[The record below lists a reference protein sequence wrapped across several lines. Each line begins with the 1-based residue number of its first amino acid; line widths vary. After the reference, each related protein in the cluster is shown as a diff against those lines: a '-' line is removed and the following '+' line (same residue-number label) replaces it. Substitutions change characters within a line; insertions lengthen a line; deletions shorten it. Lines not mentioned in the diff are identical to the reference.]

1 MVLSV
6 LVFSLGVRINQTTT
20 KASELSPEWLSIAK
34 TFLEL
39 NKLGKEKAIETLKS
53 EIKNTLL
60 PISKFTLTE
69 EIVNSE
75 INSVSELGQEWLKE
89 LEPLLVYRFSLDG
102 LISAKSNSDYF
113 TNDLEKVL
121 NNIQPLLLKTKDK
134 WNSLGTIKW
143 ILANFSSIRVKTL
156 IRVIDD
162 IFTWVDNVYP
172 KREEL
177 LQLLGHQTRQR
188 FLIFNQNIGEARPT
202 GGFIGSYIP
211 VEVFKGRITIDQSQT
226 IYHVD
231 GSKPFELLT
240 HPASWYYS
248 NEYDLVGEGGIR
260 NINFFPCFPTTAAAV
275 QREFAKSSNGF
286 SSDAI
291 IFINP
296 QFLESVWPNDLI
308 IQDETVGEINKIN
321 FLEQIEK
328 LTSPSLNATDLK
340 NPKAEISNV
349 AETFI
354 ANFSKI
360 LNEKGGADIAYEIAL
375 NLLKRDLQIWFNNQ
389 NIQTYWEET
398 GLGGTN
404 TCKEKNKTPNASF
417 ILANLSAD
425 KRNLITQNQFSFSS
439 EKFFNGNRIT
449 FNYAQVIP
457 EKVNLLRG
465 YNWLAPLTF
474 VGLQI
479 PDEATEIKIESSQAL
494 SFAPLRKNY
503 FFDVT
508 EFYGKEPKY
517 IDEAKTVINSII
529 EIENGYIY
537 TQPDGSRVVGAYIRD
552 EEISNVKFSFFLP
565 SSVDYINF
573 NSQPGL
579 VSTSLSLGNGINFL
593 DFPEIKYVNNPDS
606 IAIGKTLLIP

>member
-1 MVLSV
+1 MVLSI
-6 LVFSLGVRINQTTT
+6 LLFSLGVRINQTTA
-20 KASELSPEWLSIAK
+20 KAFSLSPEWLSIAK
-34 TFLEL
+34 IFLEL
-39 NKLGKEKAIETLKS
+39 NKEGKEKAIQTLKT
-53 EIKNTLL
+53 EIKDTLL

-69 EIVNSE
+69 GFVNSE
-75 INSVSELGQEWLKE
+75 IDSVSELGQEWLNE

-121 NNIQPLLLKTKDK
+121 NNIQPLLLKTEAK
-134 WNSLGTIKW
+134 WSSLGAIKW
-143 ILANFSSIRVKTL
+143 VLANFGSVRVKTL
-156 IRVIDD
+156 IRMFDDVFSWIDKA
-162 IFTWVDNVYP
+162 YL
-172 KREEL
+172 KREQL

-211 VEVFKGRITIDQSQT
+211 VEIFKGRITINQSQT

-260 NINFFPCFPTTAAAV
+260 NINFFPCFPTTAFAV

-286 SSDAI
+286 SSDAV

-296 QFLESVWPNDLI
+296 QFLESLWPNDLI
-308 IQDETVGEINKIN
+308 IEDETVGEINKIN

-328 LTSPSLNATDLK
+328 LTSPSLNAVDLK

-349 AETFI
+349 AEAFI
-354 ANFSKI
+354 SNFSKI
-360 LNEKGGADIAYEIAL
+360 LNNKGGADIAYEIGL
-375 NLLKRDLQIWFNNQ
+375 NLLKRDLQIWFNNPT
-389 NIQTYWEET
+389 IQTYWEDT
-398 GLGGTN
+398 GLAGTN
-404 TCKEKNKTPNASF
+404 SCKENNKTPNTSF

-425 KRNLITQNQFSFSS
+425 KRNLITRNQFSFSA
-439 EKFFNGNRIT
+439 EKKFSGNRIT
-449 FNYAQVIP
+449 FNFTQIIP
-457 EKVNLLRG
+457 DKVNLLRG
-465 YNWLAPLTF
+465 YNHLAPLTF
-474 VGLQI
+474 IGLQI
-479 PDEATEIKIESSQAL
+479 PDEATEISIESPQAL

-503 FFDVT
+503 FSEVT
-508 EFYGKEPKY
+508 KFYGNEPKY
-517 IDEAKTVINSII
+517 IDEAKTVVNSVIDI
-529 EIENGYIY
+529 QNGYIY

-552 EEISNVKFSFFLP
+552 EQISNVKVSFSLP
-565 SSVDYINF
+565 NSVDFINF

-579 VSTSLSLGNGINFL
+579 VSTSLALGNGINFL
-593 DFPEIKYVNNPDS
+593 DFPELKYINNPES

>member
-1 MVLSV
+1 MVLAV
-6 LVFSLGVRINQTTT
+6 LFFSIGVRINQTTA
-20 KASELSPEWLSIAK
+20 KASQLSPEWLSITK

-39 NKLGKEKAIETLKS
+39 NKEGKARAISNLKS
-53 EIKNTLL
+53 EIKDTLL

-69 EIVNSE
+69 GIVNAE
-75 INSVSELGQEWLKE
+75 IDEISELGQEWLKE

-121 NNIQPLLLKTKDK
+121 NNIQPLLQKTKNK
-134 WNSLGTIKW
+134 WNSLGVIKW
-143 ILANFSSIRVKTL
+143 ILVNFGSVRVKTL
-156 IRVIDD
+156 IKVVDD
-162 IFTWVDNVYP
+162 IFTWIDSAYP

-211 VEVFKGRITIDQSQT
+211 VEIFKGRITIEQSQT
-226 IYHVD
+226 IYNVD

-260 NINFFPCFPTTAAAV
+260 NINFFPCFPTTAAAI
-275 QREFAKSSNGF
+275 QRDFAKSTNGF

-296 QFLESVWPNDLI
+296 QFLESLWPNDLI
-308 IQDETVGEINKIN
+308 IKDETVGEINKIN

-328 LTSPSLNATDLK
+328 LTSPSLNATNLK

-354 ANFSKI
+354 SNFSKI
-360 LNEKGGADIAYEIAL
+360 LNNKGGADIAYEIGL

-389 NIQTYWEET
+389 TIQTYWQET
-398 GLGGTN
+398 GLAGTN
-404 TCKEKNKTPNASF
+404 SCKEKNKSPNVSF
-417 ILANLSAD
+417 LLANLSAD
-425 KRNLITQNQFSFSS
+425 KRNLITQNQFSLSS
-439 EKFFNGNRIT
+439 EKYLSGNNIT
-449 FNYAQVIP
+449 FNYTQVIP

-465 YNWLAPLTF
+465 YNSLAPLTF
-474 VGLQI
+474 VALQI
-479 PDEATEIKIESSQAL
+479 PDEATSIKIESPQAL
-494 SFAPLRKNY
+494 SFPALRKNY
-503 FFDVT
+503 FSEVT
-508 EFYGKEPKY
+508 KFYGKEPKY
-517 IDEAKTVINSII
+517 IDEAKTVIKSVI

-537 TQPDGSRVVGAYIRD
+537 TQPDGSKVVGTYIRD
-552 EEISNVKFSFFLP
+552 EQLSSVKVSFLLP
-565 SSVDYINF
+565 STIDYINF

-579 VSTSLSLGNGINFL
+579 VSTSLSLGKGINFL
-593 DFPEIKYVNNPDS
+593 DFPEVKYVNNPES